1 MTCSGRRRRNRNAL
15 TIVAY
20 VVAFVWQENR
30 WPYREPHNESNVQT
44 LASRVVPQVRLG
56 ELREEGVNW
65 GYLAE
70 RLNRERLDQARRAQ
84 EWVKRAILSVKPIAE
99 RFSA

>member
-1 MTCSGRRRRNRNAL
+1 MTCSGRRRCNRNAL
-15 TIVAY
+15 AIVAY

-30 WPYREPHNESNVQT
+30 WPYREPYDSANVQT
-44 LASRVVPQVRLG
+44 LASRVVPQGRLG
-56 ELREEGVNW
+56 EMREEGVNW

-70 RLNRERLDQARRAQ
+70 RLNRERADWSRKAQ
-84 EWVKRAILSVKPIAE
+84 DWVRRAILSTNPIG